1 MATTFTRLLVHVVFS
16 TKNRAELI
24 KPEIESS
31 LHAYMKGIA
40 KNHGSPALEING
52 TADHVHLL
60 VSLSKRVAV
69 ADLLENLKKDSSVW
83 IKTQGPNYRRFY
95 WQEGY
100 GAFTIGESAVSAL
113 KRYIA
118 NQKAHHRK
126 VSYQEEF
133 LTLMTKYQVDYDERY
148 LWT

>member
-1 MATTFTRLLVHVVFS
+1 MATTFTRLLVHIVFS
-16 TKNRAELI
+16 TKNRAEPI
-24 KPEIESS
+24 KPEIESG

-40 KNHGSPALEING
+40 KNHDSPVLEING

-60 VSLSKRVAV
+60 ISLSKRVAV

-83 IKTQGPNYRRFY
+83 IKTQGPQYKQFY

-100 GAFTIGESAVSAL
+100 GAFTIGESAVAAL

-126 VSYQEEF
+126 VSYKQEL
-133 LTLMTKYQVDYDERY
+133 LTLLRKYQIEYDERY

>member
-1 MATTFTRLLVHVVFS
+1 MATTFTRLLVHIVFS

-24 KPEIESS
+24 RPEIEAQ
-31 LHAYMKGIA
+31 LHAYIKGIA
-40 KNHGSPALEING
+40 KNHGSPVLAING
-52 TADHVHLL
+52 TADHLHLL
-60 VSLSKRVAV
+60 VSLSKRVAL

-83 IKTQGPNYRRFY
+83 IKTQGPQYKQFY

-100 GAFTIGESAVSAL
+100 GAFTIGESAVAAL

-118 NQKAHHRK
+118 NQKTHHRK
-126 VSYQEEF
+126 VSFQEE
-133 LTLMTKYQVDYDERY
+133 LLVLLKRYQIEYDERY